1 MTERLMRTGKAACA
15 PRSTVGKTRESQR
28 GFKSTKK
35 RSMTYICGV
44 VEAHADVEVGDGLDL
59 LLREVEVD
67 VVQVLADE
75 DGVGG
80 LGDDDDALLGRP
92 PEENL
97 SRRAL
102 VRLRDGGDHVVLEQ
116 SGALVRALPVELAE
130 GDGAE

>member
-1 MTERLMRTGKAACA
+1 M
-15 PRSTVGKTRESQR
+15 RST
-28 GFKSTKK
+28 
-35 RSMTYICGV
+35 TYICGV
-44 VEAHADVEVGDGLDL
+44 VEAHANVEVGDRLDL

-67 VVQVLADE
+67 VVQVLAHE
-75 DGVGG
+75 DGVGS

-92 PEENL
+92 PEEHL
-97 SRRAL
+97 SGGAL